1 MGSRR
6 DFLKTSAAAI
16 GACGVGAWAGNIG
29 GAEELIGQTLPD
41 WREGEMFLHF
51 IYNGVGENM
60 FYVFPDGTTMLL
72 DTGERDIDQEEHFP
86 VLPNKSRSASEWI
99 ARYVAAVKPKDS
111 DRSIDYMMLSHYHN
125 DHGGDD
131 KHFQAKADGRGDYA
145 LSGLANMGE
154 FFDFGAIYDRGN
166 PNQPKFE
173 LSESYENHTK
183 FAEWKVSQGVSTRPQ
198 FAVGALDQIH
208 LTKKRESYPDFHIRN
223 LAANIVVWS
232 GKEGENDDLRLLIP
246 EANVYENALSLAIL
260 ISYGPF
266 KYYTGGDISDCYND
280 PQGGSANVEGRVGTA
295 AGEVDVCKTNHH
307 TYKDAMRK
315 EFTSA
320 VRARFYITNVWD
332 YYHLCDNTMANM
344 TEGRTTDETTVCPT
358 WVAPKRLA
366 ELADCPWHG
375 YLQPAYGHVVVRVV
389 DGGQRYFV
397 YHLDATDERRRIK
410 RVLGPF
416 ESKGK

>member
-16 GACGVGAWAGNIG
+16 GACGIGAWAAKGI
-29 GAEELIGQTLPD
+29 GAEEFAGQTLPD

-51 IYNGVGENM
+51 IYSGVGENM

-72 DTGERDIDQEEHFP
+72 DTADRLSKQEDQFP
-86 VLPNKSRSASEWI
+86 ILPNKSRPVSEWI
-99 ARYVAAVKPKDS
+99 ARYIAAVKPQDS
-111 DRSIDYMMLSHYHN
+111 GRSIDYMMLSHYHA
-125 DHGGDD
+125 DHCGSG
-131 KHFQAKADGRGDYA
+131 KYPPVKADGRGDYV

-154 FFDFGAIYDRGN
+154 FFDFGAIYDRGDPKQ
-166 PNQPKFE
+166 PNFE
-173 LSESYENHTK
+173 LCGTRENYAK
-183 FAEWKVSQGVSTRPQ
+183 FVDWKVSQGISTHPE

-223 LAANIVVWS
+223 LAGNIVVWS
-232 GKEGENDDLRLLIP
+232 GKEGVNDDLRLLIP
-246 EANVYENALSLAIL
+246 EATVNENALSLAIL

-266 KYYTGGDISDCYND
+266 KYFTGGDISDGYKD
-280 PQGGSANVEGRVGTA
+280 PAGGFANVEGRVGTA

-307 TYKDAMRK
+307 TYKDAMRR

-332 YYHLCDNTMANM
+332 YYHLCNNTMVNM
-344 TEGRTTDETTVCPT
+344 TKGRSVDETTVCPT
-358 WVAPKRLA
+358 WVSPKRLA
-366 ELADCPWHG
+366 ELADCPWHE

>member
-6 DFLKTSAAAI
+6 DFLKTSAAVL
-16 GACGVGAWAGNIG
+16 GACGVGAWGAKRA

-111 DRSIDYMMLSHYHN
+111 GRSIDYMMLSHYHN

-131 KHFQAKADGRGDYA
+131 KHFHAKADGRGDYA

-183 FAEWKVSQGVSTRPQ
+183 FADWKVSQGVSTRPQ

-223 LAANIVVWS
+223 LAGNIVVWS
-232 GKEGENDDLRLLIP
+232 GKEGVNDDLRLLIP
-246 EANVYENALSLAIL
+246 EAAVYENALSLAIL

-280 PQGGSANVEGRVGTA
+280 PAGGFANVEGRVGTA

-307 TYKDAMRK
+307 TYKDAMRR

-332 YYHLCDNTMANM
+332 YYHLCDNTMTNM
-344 TEGRTTDETTVCPT
+344 TEGRSVDETTVCPT
-358 WVAPKRLA
+358 WVSPKRLA
-366 ELADCPWHG
+366 ELADCPWHE
-375 YLQPAYGHVVVRVV
+375 YLQPAYGHVVVRV
-389 DGGQRYFV
+389 
-397 YHLDATDERRRIK
+397 
-410 RVLGPF
+410 
-416 ESKGK
+416 